1 VLVYINRDINNNE
14 KLGNIQNSIF
24 QSESAGRIGLI
35 HTNTH
40 LGYNNATT
48 AVVVPDTADLHP

>member
-1 VLVYINRDINNNE
+1 MLVYINNNE
-14 KLGNIQNSIF
+14 ILNNRQNSIF

-35 HTNTH
+35 HTDAH

-48 AVVVPDTADLHP
+48 AVVDRDTADLHP